1 MIVFSAQINYF
12 KIINQIKKKKRK
24 QLDLRK
30 IAEFNESEGFL
41 LIVKLIVISTTRC
54 KVTVFLKATEIIVSH
69 YVIVFKKAD
78 PN

>member
-1 MIVFSAQINYF
+1 MPKSITLRSF
-12 KIINQIKKKKRK
+12 IKLRKKNRK

-54 KVTVFLKATEIIVSH
+54 KVTGFFLKATEIIVSH
-69 YVIVFKKAD
+69 YVIVLKKAD
-78 PN
+78 LN